1 MADNETPNPTMKR
14 PTNCKIVTINDLV
27 RTECH
32 QGPGEGN
39 FPWELWAWSA
49 ATFAE
54 NKGKYSCR
62 TKSRQTCIYLSW
74 VVGMGVEEK
83 ANECLIIMF
92 IYIIFRMRY
101 DSHEYISITIIIITI
116 IIIINFK
123 QAFKDSQVLQ
133 TKVPMLRL
141 LLQQETKQN

>member
-1 MADNETPNPTMKR
+1 MG
-14 PTNCKIVTINDLV
+14 IF
-27 RTECH
+27 
-32 QGPGEGN
+32 PGYYEHDRQ
-39 FPWELWAWSA
+39 LLSQK
-49 ATFAE
+49 T
-54 NKGKYSCR
+54 KGKYSCR

-83 ANECLIIMF
+83 ANEYLIIMF

-101 DSHEYISITIIIITI
+101 DSHEYISITIIIIIIIITITI
-116 IIIINFK
+116 IINIK
-123 QAFKDSQVLQ
+123 QTFKDSQVLQ